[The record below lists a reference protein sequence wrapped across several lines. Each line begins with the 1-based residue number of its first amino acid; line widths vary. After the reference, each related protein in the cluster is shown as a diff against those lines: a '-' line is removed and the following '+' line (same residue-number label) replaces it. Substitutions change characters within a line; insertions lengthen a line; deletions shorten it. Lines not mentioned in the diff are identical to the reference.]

1 MKHKPPVFINPLYEQ
16 YRFPKPLKTTML
28 PAHLPTR
35 KTTDVYGIVKL
46 ESDEDSIDHAPINVD
61 MVISKNPQIKQT
73 STMNILLTVGG
84 IVLLV
89 NVLFFLALYYKCSK
103 LKRRN
108 CVEKNEDLNDS
119 ETEQCAA
126 EKPSKLKAIFEGSGC
141 NIIQIIGGTSKSDDP
156 YEAIKIEGVPETL
169 PPLTRQMSNSTIDAH
184 TKVKEWIAQEVVQR
198 CSPRYI
204 RKLNKQHS
212 NKSSKTPVED
222 NSYSTKGVRG
232 KPPLLRSDT
241 KTVES
246 NSSLGQ
252 SSTRPVSPAE
262 EAVTPNAQS
271 NSVRPVKVQQ
281 HSLER
286 NTIKKQKVSVAVD
299 ATPAGRGSSVMRQQP
314 IELTKSLDCPTIQK
328 EVDLP
333 LRRSVTMEDICSKT
347 EAVNPN
353 TLTKSSTN
361 INVELKKYDEPTMV
375 KIKHFHSKS
384 DPVEDLYSYNS
395 PKVLKTFDPNQD
407 INVTSRDESE
417 ETIAEL
423 TPEQALLTIKRRNFP
438 KVLPDF
444 PSRNEAAY
452 KRRSMPAPNMLFMP
466 IPEVPSLSQP
476 STPTEKIYCRFR
488 PVPPPRI
495 SSTLGRKP
503 TVKPSPVCLSAPVL
517 AEEPPIPEE
526 PEVTCNNLYVG
537 PLKKVKPDVHN
548 PLLSKCSSQPIYD
561 NLNHSRSLDKHDKQ
575 TPKTIVTTD
584 PQNPIKRM
592 EPKVIIKPTI
602 SRSTSNEAS
611 KNKGIPRVTVND
623 SISNYPKRSD
633 EVSGIEG
640 NERTGT
646 VQTGNELKDNK
657 EKHYES
663 SSGIPIK
670 KAGSIKTN
678 KQKSSQIPT
687 LVKSTNVNK
696 EGSSDSSPSEE
707 SDTGTVKRVN

>member
-1 MKHKPPVFINPLYEQ
+1 MS
-16 YRFPKPLKTTML
+16 
-28 PAHLPTR
+28 PALPTNLPVR
-35 KTTDVYGIVKL
+35 KTTDVYGIVKMKA
-46 ESDEDSIDHAPINVD
+46 DDDSTNYRPINVD
-61 MVISKNPQIKQT
+61 TVISRGPEIKQT

-89 NVLFFLALYYKCSK
+89 NVLLFLALYYKCSK
-103 LKRRN
+103 LRRRS
-108 CVEKNEDLNDS
+108 CVEKNGDVDESD
-119 ETEQCAA
+119 TEQVTT
-126 EKPSKLKAIFEGSGC
+126 EKPSRLKAVFEGNGC
-141 NIIQIIGGTSKSDDP
+141 NIIQIIGGASKSDDP
-156 YEAIKIEGVPETL
+156 YEAIKVEGVPESF

-204 RKLNKQHS
+204 RRLNKQNS
-212 NKSSKTPVED
+212 NKSNKTHAED
-222 NSYSTKGVRG
+222 NSYSTKSNRA

-252 SSTRPVSPAE
+252 NSTRPVSPAE
-262 EAVTPNAQS
+262 EVVAPKTQDP
-271 NSVRPVKVQQ
+271 SVKPVKVQQ
-281 HSLER
+281 HSLEKS
-286 NTIKKQKVSVAVD
+286 TLKKQKVSVAVD
-299 ATPAGRGSSVMRQQP
+299 ATPSGRGSSVMRQQP
-314 IELTKSLDCPTIQK
+314 IELTKSLDCPTIQR

-333 LRRSVTMEDICSKT
+333 LRRSVTMEDICSKKD
-347 EAVNPN
+347 AVNTNP
-353 TLTKSSTN
+353 LTKSSTN
-361 INVELKKYDEPTMV
+361 INVELKNYHEPTVV

-395 PKVLKTFDPNQD
+395 PKILKTFDPNQD
-407 INVTSRDESE
+407 INVTSRDEGGDSV
-417 ETIAEL
+417 AEL
-423 TPEQALLTIKRRNFP
+423 TPEQALMTIKRRNFP

-444 PSRNEAAY
+444 PSRNEAAH
-452 KRRSMPAPNMLFMP
+452 KRRSMPAPNILFMP

-503 TVKPSPVCLSAPVL
+503 TVQPSPICLSAPVL

-537 PLKKVKPDVHN
+537 PLKKVKPDVQN
-548 PLLSKCSSQPIYD
+548 NLTSKCSSQPIYD
-561 NLNHSRSLDKHDKQ
+561 NLNHPRSLDRSEKQ
-575 TPKTIVTTD
+575 TPKTIVTAD

-602 SRSTSNEAS
+602 SRSTSSDTAR
-611 KNKGIPRVTVND
+611 NKTIPRVTVND
-623 SISNYPKRSD
+623 STSNFPKRAD
-633 EVSGIEG
+633 ENSGTEN
-640 NERTGT
+640 NERMKAA
-646 VQTGNELKDNK
+646 QTSNESNNGNK
-657 EKHYES
+657 EKHHEC

-670 KAGSIKTN
+670 KVGSIKSN

-687 LVKSTNVNK
+687 LVKSTISNK